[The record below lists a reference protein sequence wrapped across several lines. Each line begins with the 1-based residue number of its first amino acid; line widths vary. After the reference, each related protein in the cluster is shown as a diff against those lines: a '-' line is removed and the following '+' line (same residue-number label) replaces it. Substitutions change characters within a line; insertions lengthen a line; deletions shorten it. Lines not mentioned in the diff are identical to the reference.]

1 MCSRPARI
9 RSWCRRTTNACVSC
23 GRLGADG
30 VLVMD
35 LHAQEPRETRTL
47 ARIRR
52 SFGGV
57 VLAVFDSERGN
68 CIAFACHGSALRTL
82 RPGQLQRPQG
92 FDPEVWPSLQGDMAR
107 VLGAWREEFA

>member
-1 MCSRPARI
+1 
-9 RSWCRRTTNACVSC
+9 
-23 GRLGADG
+23 
-30 VLVMD
+30 MD
-35 LHAQEPRETRTL
+35 LHAQEPREARIL
-47 ARIRR
+47 ARIHR

-82 RPGQLQRPQG
+82 HRGQLQRPQG
-92 FDPEVWPSLQGDMAR
+92 FDPEVWPSLQCDMAR